1 MSAKSVHANKAF
13 QASLERVNGVL
24 ENPTKRFR
32 ASGPR
37 SKLAFIG
44 MQLVASQL
52 ALFAGELSLLTDEVE
67 MQLVNERKAVIRREL
82 VVPEVAFEA
91 FATMMLKADGA
102 LTSTSGSKDNNLI
115 GTYRVPVALDVAAL
129 KNAETFMQEMRALVD
144 ALYGEGIETLDKIS

>member
-13 QASLERVNGVL
+13 QASLERVNGVR

>member
-1 MSAKSVHANKAF
+1 
-13 QASLERVNGVL
+13 
-24 ENPTKRFR
+24 
-32 ASGPR
+32 
-37 SKLAFIG
+37 
-44 MQLVASQL
+44 

>member
-1 MSAKSVHANKAF
+1 MSAKSVHANKTF

-129 KNAETFMQEMRALVD
+129 KNAEAFMQEMRALVD
-144 ALYGEGIETLDKIS
+144 ALYGEGIETLDRIS